1 MMEEKNMVRSSA
13 LRSLAHR
20 SDEANERIFQIDRD
34 SPRTI
39 HVTGESMTCTA
50 GYCSSRRACAL
61 GAQRLCIHHFI
72 THCFDRLRHCSVSW
86 CLNPHDEP
94 FESSDAFIHECIL
107 ESAKVLQRSTDID
120 PVRRAH
126 LLDVFLW
133 ASELAI
139 KRGATK

>member
-1 MMEEKNMVRSSA
+1 MMNEKNLARSSEPRRFA
-13 LRSLAHR
+13 RR
-20 SDEANERIFQIDRD
+20 SDEANERIFQTNRD

-39 HVTGESMTCTA
+39 HVSGESIACTA
-50 GYCSSRRACAL
+50 GYCSNRRACTL
-61 GAQRLCIHHFI
+61 GHQRLCVHHFI

-86 CLNPHDEP
+86 CLNPRDEP

-107 ESAKVLQRSTDID
+107 ESTKVLQRNTDLD
-120 PVRRAH
+120 AVRRGH

-139 KRGATK
+139 KRGASK